1 MFRPDYTTLKKETPF
16 SWNVSATYLALLEAT
31 GIPVKEMFL
40 SPSAGI
46 ELYKKGRPLLKEM
59 FGTDVGMPSPS
70 TPPISYGHINT
81 LGAELIFPDG
91 GEVNHGKLCN
101 SLEEGIE
108 ILKRPVQFEKVGMF
122 PYYLEYR
129 KKMQEAF
136 PGEPVG
142 FGFKGEG
149 PLTTAYTLRRD
160 DFFYDPYDNPEL
172 TREFLRLITDSIISF
187 NRFLRREIYAT
198 AEINADS
205 GGLADDCAAMLSPD
219 LWPDFVL
226 PFLEQYYNGLTTGK
240 RYAHIED
247 LRPEQLHFLEK
258 LQLVHYDPSVSPK
271 ISPKIISEK
280 IRVPFGWRLCNFQ
293 YPSLTET
300 EVADFVYQSVADGA
314 SGVFTYVCHGM
325 CNDETVKK
333 VHSFISACRN
343 TEKLLNEE
351 HVSRQELATLVSSS
365 GKKKSGGK

>member
-1 MFRPDYTTLKKETPF
+1 MFRPDYNTLKKETAF
-16 SWNVSATYLALLEAT
+16 SWGVSATYLALLEVT
-31 GIPVKEMFL
+31 DIPIREMFL
-40 SPSAGI
+40 NPSAGI
-46 ELYKKGRPLLKEM
+46 ELYKKGRPLLREM
-59 FGTDVGMPSPS
+59 FGTDVGIPSPS

-108 ILKRPVQFEKVGMF
+108 ILKRPVQFEKAGMF
-122 PYYLEYR
+122 SYYLEYR
-129 KKMQEAF
+129 RKMREAF
-136 PGEPVG
+136 PDEAVG
-142 FGFKGEG
+142 FGYKGEG

-172 TREFLRLITDSIISF
+172 TGEFLRLITDSIISF
-187 NRFLRREIYAT
+187 TRFMRREIYAMP
-198 AEINADS
+198 EISADAC
-205 GGLADDCAAMLSPD
+205 GLADDCAAMLGPD

-226 PFLEQYYNGLTTGK
+226 PYLEQYYNGLTTGR

-247 LRPEQLHFLEK
+247 LRPEQLHFLEE

-271 ISPKIISEK
+271 ITPKIISEK

-300 EVADFVYQSVADGA
+300 DVADFVYQSVADGA
-314 SGVFTYVCHGM
+314 SSVFTYVCHGM

-333 VHSFISACRN
+333 VHSFISACRK
-343 TEKLLNEE
+343 TDELLNQKHASREE
-351 HVSRQELATLVSSS
+351 LSALVSRS
-365 GKKKSGGK
+365 GKEKFGGK